1 MLSKTEFED
10 RYVGKIHCADCLEVM
25 KDWPENCVDL
35 VLTDPPYGIDADK
48 MRMGSGKHNWHK
60 EIGWDGQIP
69 TKQAFEAIRRI
80 SLNQIIW
87 GGNYFTDYLPPTAN
101 WLVWDKNNPNLSF
114 AEGELA
120 WVSNGDRLRIFK
132 RYSAN
137 IDKMHPTEK
146 PIELALWCVGR
157 YSRENDLIA
166 DPYCGTGAFCVAAK
180 MLGRRYIGIDISEKY
195 CEIARQR
202 LEAVDTGVPVKEQK
216 AGQLA
221 LEFKE

>member
-1 MLSKTEFED
+1 MKLPINEIICD
-10 RYVGKIHCADCLEVM
+10 DCMNVIQ
-25 KDWPENCVDL
+25 DWPDNCVDL

-48 MRMGSGKHNWHK
+48 MQMGSGKHNWSK

-69 TKQAFEAIRRI
+69 AKQVFGEMRRI

-87 GGNYFTDYLPPTAN
+87 GGNYFTDYLPPSVN

-120 WVSNGDRLRIFK
+120 WVLNGNRLRIFK

-137 IDKMHPTEK
+137 TNKAHPTEK
-146 PIELALWCVGR
+146 PIELALWCINMYSQKGNLVIDPFCGVG
-157 YSRENDLIA
+157 S
-166 DPYCGTGAFCVAAK
+166 FCVAAK

-195 CEIARQR
+195 CEIARKR
-202 LEAVDTGVPVKEQK
+202 LKSVIPTLFEKPKKMVRPTLFENKKE
-216 AGQLA
+216 
-221 LEFKE
+221 